1 MKRLIGIIVVL
12 LIGAYFVNSFLE
24 NKTKEKAKKAE
35 KARIEMA
42 TKDAV
47 SQLVKRTNAIDNWE
61 KDLSKGEQYRFGS
74 ILTLELERL
83 WLTDRPILFIG
94 SIKDISTIDQE
105 NYRIRIERSF
115 FHKLN
120 YMFKTELQ
128 LDLQCSK
135 QRIDSLLREH
145 PNLLKDFGFNNG
157 VAFVADIDKIETT
170 IVSGSEDK
178 KEEIRIGKGKCLD
191 MLYIGGVHF

>member
-1 MKRLIGIIVVL
+1 
-12 LIGAYFVNSFLE
+12 
-24 NKTKEKAKKAE
+24 
-35 KARIEMA
+35 
-42 TKDAV
+42 
-47 SQLVKRTNAIDNWE
+47 LVKRTNAIDNWE